1 MDGIVLK
8 RTQYQGVIY
17 VVDSNDRERI
27 GEAREELTKIL
38 ADDELRQAVL
48 LIFANKQVQ
57 RIKLSANVSVM
68 MIDDWII
75 GSAQRDDCCWNH
87 W

>member
-68 MIDDWII
+68 MNDD
-75 GSAQRDDCCWNH
+75 
-87 W
+87 

>member
-68 MIDDWII
+68 MIDD
-75 GSAQRDDCCWNH
+75 
-87 W
+87 